1 MLFCRGL
8 YITILDAGH
17 VLDVLCNWPQKD
29 IKVRLI
35 DVQYMQCIDWLG
47 VQVDNMCSVTGECM
61 QDKEG
66 RL

>member
-35 DVQYMQCIDWLG
+35 DAQSDTDYKYLAFII
-47 VQVDNMCSVTGECM
+47 
-61 QDKEG
+61 
-66 RL
+66 